1 LEKFDQK
8 RTFTTALTLSSCAPL
23 STSSASNEHQQ
34 TSVEEC
40 PKRLQALASSS
51 DASRP
56 LSSFQ
61 EQSKEGKNEKF
72 DLFQHV
78 CQIRNSY

>member
-1 LEKFDQK
+1 MEKVDQK
-8 RTFTTALTLSSCAPL
+8 KTFTTALTSSSCAP
-23 STSSASNEHQQ
+23 SASNEHQQ

-40 PKRLQALASSS
+40 PKRLQVLASS

-61 EQSKEGKNEKF
+61 EQSNEGKNEKF

-78 CQIRNSY
+78 CQIRKSY

>member
-1 LEKFDQK
+1 MEKVDQK
-8 RTFTTALTLSSCAPL
+8 KTFTTALTSSSCAPL

-40 PKRLQALASSS
+40 PKRLQVLASS

-61 EQSKEGKNEKF
+61 EQSNEGKNEKF